1 MDNAPLPGKAAGTGM
16 SKSRLKAS
24 LHLLGSALACLGV
37 LFVADRLYKYT
48 GQVNLARFDALDW
61 GLAAGLACVYGA
73 ANVFLACAWQH
84 LLAFFHVE
92 VERKWAVKVYGLSQ
106 LAKYVPGNIFHLAG
120 RQALGMAAGVP
131 ALALG
136 KSTVWE
142 LALLAV
148 TGLLFGVLAL
158 PLVWPSLPVS
168 VAVGSFIVLFF
179 STIVILRWLSF
190 SSLSVAFCWQLV
202 FLVISGAVFLGAL
215 AIIGPTAET
224 LLSLP
229 VWCGAYVIAWLAGL
243 VTPGAPAGVGV
254 REMVLL
260 FLFRSQ
266 VVPGDLLFAIV
277 LGRII
282 TVVGDI
288 LYFAFSLLI
297 GAYSFSPTRRRSFQ
311 CGQTEEK

>member
-1 MDNAPLPGKAAGTGM
+1 MDNAPLPGQAAGAGM

-37 LFVADRLYKYT
+37 LFVGVRLYKYT
-48 GQVNLARFDALDW
+48 GQVNLARFDAWDW
-61 GLAAGLACVYGA
+61 GLTAGLACVYGV
-73 ANVFLACAWQH
+73 ANVLLAWAWQH

-158 PLVWPSLPVS
+158 PLVWTSVPVAAA
-168 VAVGSFIVLFF
+168 VASFVVLFL
-179 STIVILRWLSF
+179 STIIILRWLSF
-190 SSLSVAFCWQLV
+190 SSLSAAFCWQLV

-288 LYFAFSLLI
+288 LYFTSSLFVQSEKHS
-297 GAYSFSPTRRRSFQ
+297 GAGCRSL
-311 CGQTEEK
+311 EKDDSSC

>member
-1 MDNAPLPGKAAGTGM
+1 MDNAPLPGQAAGAGM

-37 LFVADRLYKYT
+37 LFVGVRLYKYT
-48 GQVNLARFDALDW
+48 GQVNLARFDAWDW
-61 GLAAGLACVYGA
+61 GLTAGLACVYGA

-168 VAVGSFIVLFF
+168 VAAFGVSTDVGEHHQRGAAAHGLCPG
-179 STIVILRWLSF
+179 RDDRPWLSRD
-190 SSLSVAFCWQLV
+190 
-202 FLVISGAVFLGAL
+202 G
-215 AIIGPTAET
+215 
-224 LLSLP
+224 
-229 VWCGAYVIAWLAGL
+229 
-243 VTPGAPAGVGV
+243 
-254 REMVLL
+254 
-260 FLFRSQ
+260 
-266 VVPGDLLFAIV
+266 
-277 LGRII
+277 
-282 TVVGDI
+282 GDI
-288 LYFAFSLLI
+288 AQRD
-297 GAYSFSPTRRRSFQ
+297 GTMACR
-311 CGQTEEK
+311 CD